1 MHRLIFS
8 FVAFLL
14 IAVAP
19 AGLGP
24 AVAAEAADS
33 GLIEAIKAVDD
44 AGLRAALARGADV
57 TATDPDGTTPLHWA
71 VHANDVTIVDL
82 LIEAGADADAANRYG
97 VRPLSLACTNGNV
110 AIVELLL
117 DGGADA
123 NTALAE
129 GETALMT
136 AARTGALDVVR
147 VLLARGADV
156 NAAEAWRGQTALMW
170 AAAEGHE
177 QLIPTMLSYGAD
189 VAARSTKGW
198 TPLLFAVRQG
208 RIDVV
213 QTLLEAGVD
222 VEESLP
228 VAQET
233 RRGGTS
239 AERAATGLNA
249 FLLAAANAHYELA
262 GLLVDRGADVN
273 VASRGWTALHQLSWV
288 RKAGIAGSNNP
299 SPKGSGAMTSLDFV
313 RKIVAAGAD
322 VNARVTTRPPAGITR
337 LNFIGGTPFLLAA
350 RTGDSDLMRLLA
362 ELGAD
367 PFIPN
372 EDNTT
377 PIMVAAGVGTSSPG
391 EDPGTEP
398 EVLEAVKVALEL
410 GGNLNEVDDNGETVI
425 HGAAYKHLPSVVTF
439 LAEAGADIDLWNQPN
454 SKGWTPLEIVEGVHI
469 GMNIQSNPSAAAA
482 VRAAM
487 AAAGVAAPTVGQ

>member
-1 MHRLIFS
+1 MHRLILS
-8 FVAFLL
+8 FVALL
-14 IAVAP
+14 SIAVTFSGASP
-19 AGLGP
+19 V
-24 AVAAEAADS
+24 VAAEAADA

-44 AGLRAALARGADV
+44 AGVRVALARGADIS
-57 TATDPDGTTPLHWA
+57 ATDPDGTTPLHWA
-71 VHANDVTIVDL
+71 VHATDATIVGL

-97 VRPLSLACTNGNV
+97 VRPLSLACTNGNA
-110 AIVELLL
+110 AIAELLL
-117 DGGADA
+117 AAGADPD
-123 NTALAE
+123 TALAE

-147 VLLARGADV
+147 LLLEHGADV
-156 NAAEAWRGQTALMW
+156 NAAESWRGQTALMW

-189 VAARSTKGW
+189 VSARSTKGW
-198 TPLLFAVRQG
+198 TPLLFAVREG

-239 AERAATGLNA
+239 AERSATGLNA

-273 VASRGWTALHQLSWV
+273 VASRGWTALHQVSWV

-299 SPKGSGAMTSLDFV
+299 SPKGSGNMTSLEFV
-313 RKIVAAGAD
+313 RKIAGAGAD

-337 LNFIGGTPFLLAA
+337 LNFLGGTPFLLAA
-350 RTGDSDLMRLLA
+350 RTGDADMMRLLA

-367 PFIPN
+367 PLLPN

-410 GGNLNEVDDNGETVI
+410 GGDLNEIDDNGETVV

-439 LAEAGADIDLWNQPN
+439 LAEAGADVGVWNQPN

-469 GMNIQSNPSAAAA
+469 GMNVQSNPATAAA

-487 AAAGVAAPTVGQ
+487 EAAGVMAPVGQ

>member
-1 MHRLIFS
+1 MHRLILS

-14 IAVAP
+14 IAVAS
-19 AGLGP
+19 AGLDP
-24 AVAAEAADS
+24 AVAAEAADP

-44 AGLRAALARGADV
+44 AGVRAALARGADIS
-57 TATDPDGTTPLHWA
+57 ATDPDGTTPLHWA
-71 VHANDVTIVDL
+71 VHANDATIVGL

-97 VRPLSLACTNGNV
+97 VRPLSLACTNGNA
-110 AIVELLL
+110 AIAELLL
-117 DGGADA
+117 AAGADPD
-123 NTALAE
+123 TALAE

-136 AARTGALDVVR
+136 AARTGTLDVVR
-147 VLLARGADV
+147 LLLEHGADV
-156 NAAEAWRGQTALMW
+156 NAAESWRGQTALMW
-170 AAAEGHE
+170 TAAEGHE

-189 VAARSTKGW
+189 VSARSTKGW
-198 TPLLFAVRQG
+198 TPLLFAVREG

-239 AERAATGLNA
+239 AERSATGLDA

-262 GLLVDRGADVN
+262 ALLVDRGADVN
-273 VASRGWTALHQLSWV
+273 VASRGWTALHQVSWV

-299 SPKGSGAMTSLDFV
+299 SPKGSGNMTSLDFV

-322 VNARVTTRPPAGITR
+322 VNARVATRPPAGITR
-337 LNFIGGTPFLLAA
+337 LNFLGGTPFLLAA
-350 RTGDSDLMRLLA
+350 RTGDADLMRVLA

-367 PFIPN
+367 PLLPN

-398 EVLEAVKVALEL
+398 EVLEAVKVALDL
-410 GGNLNEVDDNGETVI
+410 GGNLNEVDDNGETVL

-439 LAEAGADIDLWNQPN
+439 LAAAGADIDVWNQPN

-469 GMNIQSNPSAAAA
+469 GMNVQSNPATATA

-487 AAAGVAAPTVGQ
+487 EAAGVTARVGQ